1 MKTITIVT
9 GNPGKVKE
17 LQAMATDSLEFTMH
31 DLDID
36 EIQSMDLEHI
46 VKDKA
51 HKAYQQIKSP
61 VIVDDVSAGLAS
73 LNGLPGPFIKFFNKT
88 IGDDS
93 LFKLAKANDIVT
105 IVCLAAYYDGENYI
119 IGQGT
124 ITGTI
129 VEPRGT
135 NGFGFDS
142 VVIPDG
148 QTQTMGEMSGHMKMQ
163 FSHRGKAFRA
173 LITKLENAN

>member
-1 MKTITIVT
+1 
-9 GNPGKVKE
+9 
-17 LQAMATDSLEFTMH
+17 MATDSLEFTMH

-105 IVCLAAYYDGENYI
+105 IVCLAAYYDGADYI

-142 VVIPDG
+142 VVIPDD

-163 FSHRGKAFRA
+163 FSHRGKAFRD
-173 LITKLENAN
+173 LITKLEKAN